1 MTFATA
7 AKVYLGITL
16 VPLGAALF
24 LSVMV
29 LPFVPS
35 LGAVL
40 VPVTGAVLYL
50 TIRPFTKSSVIPT
63 RTLCAV
69 HAVAGVAAVVYGIS
83 IREGGAGDP
92 REISFFFTGLG
103 LLLVGGSIL
112 LTSWRRRGWSCR
124 LRSHLSGSG
133 R

>member
-7 AKVYLGITL
+7 AKVYFGITL

-50 TIRPFTKSSVIPT
+50 TIRTFTKSSAIAT
-63 RTLCAV
+63 RILCAV

-83 IREGGAGDP
+83 IREGGVGESDP

-103 LLLVGGSIL
+103 LLLVGGSIV
-112 LTSWRRRGWSCR
+112 LTSWRRRG
-124 LRSHLSGSG
+124 
-133 R
+133 